1 MNGGVDELEE
11 EYRPTWDPQA
21 CPTCHNLR
29 PSIRSF
35 DPDQVVK
42 NFCWDELLRTV
53 EAGCKFC
60 AVLQQG
66 LRHFLGPEPYGSQ
79 RMKMYSI
86 DQGPLQVHT
95 HNTTFLEGEIEFY
108 IHQDAPRFSP
118 LIGVARD
125 VSPDASKDDCMALAK
140 AWLDNCINNH
150 KICPSSSQQM
160 PTRVIIVGSE
170 GINPVLYVP
179 EDECSSYVALSH
191 CWGDS
196 RIFCTKIATINQ
208 RKEGMLME
216 SLPKTYHDAVVITR
230 KLGIE
235 YLWIDSLC
243 ILQDSEEVWN

>member
-140 AWLDNCINNH
+140 SWLDNCINNH

-196 RIFCTKIATINQ
+196 RIFCTKTATINQ
-208 RKEGMLME
+208 RKEG
-216 SLPKTYHDAVVITR
+216 SSV
-230 KLGIE
+230 
-235 YLWIDSLC
+235 
-243 ILQDSEEVWN
+243 

>member
-53 EAGCKFC
+53 EA
-60 AVLQQG
+60 
-66 LRHFLGPEPYGSQ
+66 
-79 RMKMYSI
+79 
-86 DQGPLQVHT
+86 
-95 HNTTFLEGEIEFY
+95 
-108 IHQDAPRFSP
+108 DAPRFSP

-160 PTRVIIVGSE
+160 PTRMNAAHMSPLVTAG
-170 GINPVLYVP
+170 GIRAYSAPKP
-179 EDECSSYVALSH
+179 PLSIKE
-191 CWGDS
+191 
-196 RIFCTKIATINQ
+196 RKILKKSGTEKQQ
-208 RKEGMLME
+208 RW
-216 SLPKTYHDAVVITR
+216 P
-230 KLGIE
+230 
-235 YLWIDSLC
+235 
-243 ILQDSEEVWN
+243 